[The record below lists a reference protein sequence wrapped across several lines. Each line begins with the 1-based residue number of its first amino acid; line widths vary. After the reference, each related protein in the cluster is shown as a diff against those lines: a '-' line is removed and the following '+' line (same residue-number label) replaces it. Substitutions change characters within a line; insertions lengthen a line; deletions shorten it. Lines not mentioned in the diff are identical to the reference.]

1 MPSNV
6 EVADKA
12 SRKRAIAV
20 AIAAIVFLM
29 IQVVTRPVFNPS
41 PETAHLSKVIMWA
54 VNAAALLFLLMT
66 GGGLAQ
72 RKEIR
77 ELVHDE
83 VSRSN
88 SKSAVVF
95 GYWIAMAVAMAVY
108 VIAGQTPMTARE
120 AVYLIVTPSIGL
132 ALLAFSWL
140 EYRAHSD
147 A

>member
-6 EVADKA
+6 EIADRA
-12 SRKRAIAV
+12 SRKRAIGVAV
-20 AIAAIVFLM
+20 AAIVFLV
-29 IQVVTRPVFNPS
+29 IQIVARPVFNPS
-41 PETAHLSKVIMWA
+41 PETAHLSKIVMWA
-54 VNAAALLFLLMT
+54 INAAALLFLLMT

-77 ELVHDE
+77 ELIHDE
-83 VSRSN
+83 VARSN
-88 SKSAVVF
+88 SRSAVVF
-95 GYWIAMAVAMAVY
+95 GYWIAMAAAMAVY
-108 VIAGQTPMTARE
+108 LIAGRTPMDARE
-120 AVYLIVTPSIGL
+120 AVYVIVTPSIGL